1 MIKSLVRGMETS
13 TEKELAAADENNLV
27 RLVDVIGSKFVQRV
41 GSANSQVYKQRH
53 SLINLDSAKFIE
65 DRNKT
70 LENKQ

>member
-1 MIKSLVRGMETS
+1 METS
-13 TEKELAAADENNLV
+13 TEKELAAVDENNLV
-27 RLVDVIGSKFVQRV
+27 RLVDVIGSKFVQSV
-41 GSANSQVYKQRH
+41 GSVISQVYKQRH